1 MRKVPFIIA
10 IIVIFGGFVTG
21 CNIIIKD
28 DEQKKTVTS
37 SNKTTSNEKIADGK
51 AWKDITKLK
60 IPKGEKSDY
69 PTNAKDWIASENLI
83 FNEEPVQ
90 DSKLNQGGFDK
101 YYHDYLEAITIPS
114 DLAIIKV
121 KGISIEKDF
130 SNIEQLARIIQEEHD
145 KRTEHIDP
153 NRSDKR
159 EANAEWKAPSE
170 RLVKASDYLK
180 QMFHDLDVAINKDGK
195 GELYGVAH
203 QIDGQNVDELEVF
216 IQGEK

>member
-1 MRKVPFIIA
+1 MKKILFIIA
-10 IIVIFGGFVTG
+10 IIVIFGGFATG
-21 CNIIIKD
+21 CNLIKD
-28 DEQKKTVTS
+28 DNEQEKTLTS
-37 SNKTTSNEKIADGK
+37 SNKTTNNEKVVDEK

-60 IPKGEKSDY
+60 IPEGEKSDY

-90 DSKLNQGGFDK
+90 DSKLIQAGFDK
-101 YYHDYLEAITIPS
+101 YYHYYLEAITIPS

-130 SNIEQLARIIQEEHD
+130 ANIEQLSSIIQEEHD

-170 RLVKASDYLK
+170 RLVKASDFLK
-180 QMFHDLDVAINKDGK
+180 QLFYDLDIAINKDGK

-203 QIDGQNVDELEVF
+203 QVDGQNVDELEVF
-216 IQGEK
+216 IQDEE